1 MATWLQTLCAGLLLR
16 PGSVASP
23 PIWIFSLD
31 DMLARGCLRRLPPQ
45 PALARGFRATA
56 AAREEYDVVIV
67 GGGPGGY
74 VAAIKASQL
83 GLKTVRARPP
93 PSLTFSLSLAR
104 PETQR
109 AALPRVSRARRRAAP
124 DRVRI
129 QKRVARAKACVESRG
144 SLGGTCLNVGCI
156 PSKALLHSSHLFHEA
171 QHDFAKHGI
180 KLSGVELDLDAMM
193 SNKAKARAP
202 RARRSRSA
210 LLSLSCPCPPRARR
224 GMIATGTTARAS
236 RAGGDRAHGR
246 YRAPVQEVQG

>member
-1 MATWLQTLCAGLLLR
+1 MRWQTWLRTLCAGL
-16 PGSVASP
+16 
-23 PIWIFSLD
+23 FSGPDLWPAHLD
-31 DMLARGCLRRLPPQ
+31 LFSRSTMLARGCLRRLPPQ

-109 AALPRVSRARRRAAP
+109 AALPRVPRARRRAAP

-129 QKRVARAKACVESRG
+129 QKSRRARKGVRGVARFARRHLPQCRLHPVQGAAALVAPLPRGPARFREARHQALGRGARPRRDDVEQGEGACSAR
-144 SLGGTCLNVGCI
+144 S
-156 PSKALLHSSHLFHEA
+156 ALA
-171 QHDFAKHGI
+171 
-180 KLSGVELDLDAMM
+180 LSAPLPLVPLSA
-193 SNKAKARAP
+193 ARAP
-202 RARRSRSA
+202 WHDRDRNDRAR
-210 LLSLSCPCPPRARR
+210 LARR
-224 GMIATGTTARAS
+224 R
-236 RAGGDRAHGR
+236 
-246 YRAPVQEVQG
+246 

>member
-1 MATWLQTLCAGLLLR
+1 
-16 PGSVASP
+16 
-23 PIWIFSLD
+23 
-31 DMLARGCLRRLPPQ
+31 MLARGCLRRLPPQ

-83 GLKTVRARPP
+83 GLKTVRASHLP
-93 PSLTFSLSLAR
+93 PSCAHARARSLSLRKTRAPLPHAR
-104 PETQR
+104 ESAGAR
-109 AALPRVSRARRRAAP
+109 ALDRAGNP
-124 DRVRI
+124 N
-129 QKRVARAKACVESRG
+129 RVAQACVESRG

-202 RARRSRSA
+202 RALVARSRA
-210 LLSLSCPCPPRARR
+210 RALSLSRTRVPPSGRCARR
-224 GMIATGTTARAS
+224 GI
-236 RAGGDRAHGR
+236 
-246 YRAPVQEVQG
+246 V